1 MSTRPAAPRAT
12 RQGWGG
18 LLAVWAL
25 AWLLAWPGA
34 STHAQTPTQAQ
45 PRRVALVVGNAS
57 YPQRPLANPVN
68 DATDLA
74 AALRRLG
81 FEVLER
87 QNRSADELRRD
98 LADFQDKLSPGAV
111 GLFYFAG
118 HGVQAGRGLNYLLP
132 VGVEFKRERDAE
144 LYGLEAGSVL
154 RRMEE
159 SGAALNLVILDACR
173 DSPLPSEGRSSGSR
187 GLGRMEAPSGSLIA
201 FATAPGST
209 ADENVRGRNGLYTQH
224 LLRAI
229 EQPGLRLEDVF
240 KRVRR
245 AVETDS
251 NRRQSPEEISKLTS
265 DEPFYFRAPTLVA
278 LNPPAP
284 APAPAVVDSLAA
296 LARPAPA
303 TGVNL
308 ADLEREEATR
318 KQWAQWQAGMQA
330 DYDRTAGFS
339 GSADLQAKAWER
351 FLAAWPQDNPLS
363 REDDRL
369 REQARSQLARAQ
381 RAAEAALVAVAPARV
396 PVEPVRSSPDAGGGY
411 AAAPDMAFPQKPITL
426 VVPFAPGGPTDV
438 VARALGESLRA
449 ALGGQAMVIVDNV
462 PGAGG
467 MIGASKVARA
477 AADGYTLL
485 VHGIGLVTAPAM
497 YRNPTIR
504 PLDDFD
510 AVGLVA
516 ESPLAL
522 VGRSSLPASSAPELL
537 RWLRANSGKA
547 TMASAGIGST
557 GHLCGLLLT
566 QATGAAF
573 THVPYRGTAP
583 ALTDLMGGQADV
595 MCADLTSVDG
605 QAGAG
610 RIKGFAL
617 TSAQR
622 PTNATLR
629 NLPTLADSGASVD
642 ITTWT
647 GLFAP
652 RGTPAGIVSRL
663 NGALRTALQ
672 SAAFKARADSMSL
685 VVVSDNRN
693 TPVGHRRFTESEA
706 NRWGNVIRSAGV
718 SLD

>member
-1 MSTRPAAPRAT
+1 MNARQPSAARAAG
-12 RQGWGG
+12 RWGW
-18 LLAVWAL
+18 LLVAWAL
-25 AWLLAWPGA
+25 AGLLAWPGA
-34 STHAQTPTQAQ
+34 QAQT
-45 PRRVALVVGNAS
+45 RRVALVVGNAN
-57 YPQRPLANPVN
+57 YPQKPLANPVN

-118 HGVQAGRGLNYLLP
+118 HGVQGGRGLNYLLP
-132 VGVEFKRERDAE
+132 VGVDYRRERDAE
-144 LYGLEAGSVL
+144 LYGLEAGTVL

-173 DSPLPSEGRSSGSR
+173 DSPLPSEGRSTASR
-187 GLGRMEAPSGSLIA
+187 GLGRMDAPTGSLIA

-265 DEPFYFRAPTLVA
+265 DEPFYFRAPA
-278 LNPPAP
+278 AAAAP
-284 APAPAVVDSLAA
+284 ATAVVDSLAA

-303 TGVNL
+303 TSVNL
-308 ADLEREEATR
+308 ADLEREETTR
-318 KQWAQWQAGMQA
+318 KQWAQWQSGMQT
-330 DYDRTAGFS
+330 DHDRTAAFN
-339 GSADLQAKAWER
+339 GSPDLQAKAWER

-363 REDDRL
+363 RDDDRL
-369 REQARSQLARAQ
+369 REQARGQLARAQ
-381 RAAEAALVAVAPARV
+381 RAAEAALVAVATPRA
-396 PVEPVRSSPDAGGGY
+396 PVEPARSSQNLDSGY
-411 AAAPDMAFPQKPITL
+411 TAAPDMGFPQRPITI
-426 VVPFAPGGPTDV
+426 VVPFAPGGTTDV
-438 VARALGESLRA
+438 FARSLGESLRA
-449 ALGGQAMVIVDNV
+449 ALGGQALVNVENV

-467 MIGASKVARA
+467 SIGANKVARA
-477 AADGYTLL
+477 TADGYTLL
-485 VHGIGLVTAPAM
+485 LHGIGLATTTAM
-497 YRNPTIR
+497 YRNPPFR
-504 PLDDFD
+504 PLDDFEF
-510 AVGLVA
+510 VGLVT

-522 VGRSSLPASSAPELL
+522 VGRPSLPANSAAEVL
-537 RWLRANSGKA
+537 RWLRAHVGA
-547 TMASAGIGST
+547 TMASAGQGST
-557 GHLCGLLLT
+557 GHLCNLLLT
-566 QATGAAF
+566 QATGAAL

-583 ALTDLMGGQADV
+583 AISDLMAGQIDV
-595 MCADLTSVDG
+595 MCAELSTIDG
-605 QAGAG
+605 QVSAG

-617 TSAQR
+617 TSGQR
-622 PTNATLR
+622 PATAASR
-629 NLPTLADSGASVD
+629 NLPTLGESGAAVD
-642 ITTWT
+642 ITTWN
-647 GLFAP
+647 GLYAP
-652 RGTPAGIVSRL
+652 RGTPAAVIARL

-672 SAAFKARADSMSL
+672 SASFKARADGLSA

-693 TPVGHRRFTESEA
+693 TPAGHKRFVESEI
-706 NRWGNVIRSAGV
+706 NRWTPLIRAAGEFA
-718 SLD
+718 D

>member
-1 MSTRPAAPRAT
+1 MNARQPSAARAAG
-12 RQGWGG
+12 RWGW
-18 LLAVWAL
+18 LLVAWAL
-25 AWLLAWPGA
+25 AGLLAWPGA
-34 STHAQTPTQAQ
+34 QAQT
-45 PRRVALVVGNAS
+45 RRVALVVGNAN
-57 YPQRPLANPVN
+57 YPQKPLANPVN

-118 HGVQAGRGLNYLLP
+118 HGVQGGRGLNYLLP
-132 VGVEFKRERDAE
+132 VGVDYRRERDAE
-144 LYGLEAGSVL
+144 LYGLEAGTVL

-173 DSPLPSEGRSSGSR
+173 DSPLPSEGRSTASR
-187 GLGRMEAPSGSLIA
+187 GLGRMDAPTGSLIA

-265 DEPFYFRAPTLVA
+265 DEPFYFRAPA
-278 LNPPAP
+278 AAAAP
-284 APAPAVVDSLAA
+284 ATAVVDSLAA

-303 TGVNL
+303 TSVNL
-308 ADLEREEATR
+308 ADLEREETTR
-318 KQWAQWQAGMQA
+318 KQWAQWQSGMQT
-330 DYDRTAGFS
+330 DHDRTAAFN
-339 GSADLQAKAWER
+339 GSPDLQAKAWER

-363 REDDRL
+363 RDDDRL
-369 REQARSQLARAQ
+369 REQARGQLARAQ
-381 RAAEAALVAVAPARV
+381 RAAEAALVAVATPRA
-396 PVEPVRSSPDAGGGY
+396 PVEPARSSQNLDSGY
-411 AAAPDMAFPQKPITL
+411 TAAPDMGFPQRPITI
-426 VVPFAPGGPTDV
+426 VVPFAPGGTTDV
-438 VARALGESLRA
+438 FARSLGESLRA
-449 ALGGQAMVIVDNV
+449 ALGGQALVNVENV

-467 MIGASKVARA
+467 SIGANKVARA
-477 AADGYTLL
+477 TADGYTLL
-485 VHGIGLVTAPAM
+485 LHGIGLATTTAM
-497 YRNPTIR
+497 YRNPPFR
-504 PLDDFD
+504 PLDDFEF
-510 AVGLVA
+510 VGLVT

-522 VGRSSLPASSAPELL
+522 VGRPSLPANSAAEVL

-547 TMASAGIGST
+547 TMASAGSGSIG
-557 GHLCGLLLT
+557 HVCGLQLM
-566 QATGAAF
+566 QATGATF
-573 THVPYRGTAP
+573 THVPFKGIAP
-583 ALTDLMGGQADV
+583 AVTDLMAGQIDV
-595 MCADLTSVDG
+595 MCAELSTIDG
-605 QAGAG
+605 QVSAG

-617 TSAQR
+617 TSGQR
-622 PTNATLR
+622 PATAASR
-629 NLPTLADSGASVD
+629 NLPTLGESGAAVD
-642 ITTWT
+642 ITTWN
-647 GLFAP
+647 GLYAP
-652 RGTPAGIVSRL
+652 RGTPAAVIARL

-672 SAAFKARADSMSL
+672 SASFKARADGLSA

-693 TPVGHRRFTESEA
+693 TPAGHKRFVESEI
-706 NRWGNVIRSAGV
+706 NRWTPLIRAAGEFA
-718 SLD
+718 D